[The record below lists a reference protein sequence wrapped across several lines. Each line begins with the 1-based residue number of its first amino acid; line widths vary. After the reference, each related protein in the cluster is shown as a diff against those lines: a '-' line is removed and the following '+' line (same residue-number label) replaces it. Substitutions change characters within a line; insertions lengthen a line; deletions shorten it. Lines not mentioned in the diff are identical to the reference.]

1 MARLAMQLGS
11 TIEELGERMSS
22 EEFSIWCALWAEEP
36 WGDYRADLRAAIVAR
51 TVAGF
56 AGKTLPAGAEVALT
70 DFMPFVGRSDEKEL
84 SPEELFKAMSRGRQ

>member
-22 EEFSIWCALWAEEP
+22 EEFSVWCALWTEEP
-36 WGDYRADLRAAIVAR
+36 WGEYRADLRSAIVAR

-56 AGKTLPAGAEVALT
+56 AGKTLPAGVELELA
-70 DFMPFVGRSDEKEL
+70 DFMPFAERPDDKEL
-84 SPEELFKAMSRGRQ
+84 SPEELFKAMSRGG